1 MQKILSLIFVMIVSI
16 VYADETWNS
25 KLNESKTTFTPL
37 KFNHTTNVTAAT
49 SFKNLDVIDR
59 DSNDINELNR
69 KLQVEKVTAEIRKLK
84 NSSTNNGF
92 GGENAQTVVT
102 GVAIN
107 VSGKKIAWIQF
118 ADGGAYMVNLGSR
131 VGKYVVTDISMD
143 GVTLSEKV
151 NSKNPNSSK
160 IIFLKRV
167 YASANKKALNFISR
181 NNTFFTP
188 SPIIT
193 SANSSLDYVP
203 PIVPLSR
210 SE

>member
-1 MQKILSLIFVMIVSI
+1 
-16 VYADETWNS
+16 
-25 KLNESKTTFTPL
+25 
-37 KFNHTTNVTAAT
+37 
-49 SFKNLDVIDR
+49 
-59 DSNDINELNR
+59 
-69 KLQVEKVTAEIRKLK
+69 
-84 NSSTNNGF
+84 
-92 GGENAQTVVT
+92 
-102 GVAIN
+102 
-107 VSGKKIAWIQF
+107 
-118 ADGGAYMVNLGSR
+118 
-131 VGKYVVTDISMD
+131 MD

-167 YASANKKALNFISR
+167 YASANKKALNSISR